1 MTDMREYLINALTQ
15 GLIVQTKSSNL
26 AQDLCDY
33 FDKNNTCN
41 LSSFYSTNNS
51 TIYFEDKKSVTYLE
65 LVCVENGILV
75 FKTPSYDGILDP
87 LMSGKI
93 LMVVMSFLN
102 DNEDIE
108 SYDLLSDL
116 PTVQPKYINKPNPD
130 FGIV

>member
-1 MTDMREYLINALTQ
+1 MTDMREYLIAALTQ
-15 GLIVQTKSSNL
+15 GLVVETKSLTL

-41 LSSFYSTNNS
+41 LSSFYSTSNS

-65 LVCVENGILV
+65 LACIENGILV
-75 FKTPSYDGILDP
+75 FKTPAYDGILDP

-102 DNEDIE
+102 NNRDIL
-108 SYDLLSDL
+108 SYDLLGDL
-116 PTVQPKYINKPNPD
+116 PTVEPKHINKTD